1 MNRPNQGAT
10 SETFHINCVTDYS
23 KLKSIINNFE
33 RTGNLWN
40 NIDSWLKEYT
50 GIDRIFFKFIK
61 RYDNYHVYKRE
72 KHIASILNRF
82 SWFPTLLY
90 NHDGKKLLIYK
101 YCGVPLTKNNYPK
114 DTIEQINKILND
126 LDSVKIQHNDIKKE
140 ELLVDKNGKIY
151 LCDFGWGSIKNQL
164 NCGIGIWGGHKKNK
178 PAGVRCDKT
187 VIKRLGID
195 KYI

>member
-23 KLKSIINNFE
+23 KLKSIINSFE

>member
-23 KLKSIINNFE
+23 KLKSIINSFE
-33 RTGNLWN
+33 ITGNLWN

-50 GIDRIFFKFIK
+50 GIDRIFFKFVK
-61 RYDNYHVYKRE
+61 HFDNYHVYKRE

-90 NHDGKKLLIYK
+90 NYDKKKLLIYK
-101 YCGVPLTKNNYPK
+101 YCGIPLTKNNCPK
-114 DTIEQINKILND
+114 DVIEQINKILND
-126 LDSVKIQHNDIKKE
+126 LDSVNIQHNDIKNG

-151 LCDFGWGSIKNQL
+151 LCDFGWGSINKQL
-164 NCGIGIWGGHKKNK
+164 DCGIGIWGHNK
-178 PAGVRCDKT
+178 PKPCGQLSDKN